1 MADPMDNLLDEA
13 LRTGQVPPHGDAA
26 ARAELE
32 AALRAATLLRA
43 ARSEAE
49 RETAPARAAAR
60 ARFERY
66 VAAQRPLSTPARPEP
81 RLRRRWRLQGNA
93 ALALAGLAAVFA
105 LVVLAALILPRR
117 GDGGGVQTALALA
130 PGDYAEVQGI
140 VREVKSDGSS
150 TLLLDSSVGPLQVSL
165 ADGYLAPGGPAAQP
179 GASVVVAGVVGG
191 DGATIAASSLAGST
205 AEGRPALP
213 IARTT
218 LLRTFREGISGTI
231 VTFAVGADGQR
242 VRAVLRTGEGD
253 QLLVPLG
260 NAAALRALEEG
271 LGVGATVR
279 VSRPPAGET
288 GFVLEPVG
296 AAGARS
302 ATAIMGVVSAS
313 EGNQLVLAT
322 PRGEVRVLVTAATR
336 VILGESG
343 LTRQQVRQGDLVGR
357 RVVAT
362 AAPRPRG
369 QLLVAQV
376 LAVGALSQP

>member
-165 ADGYLAPGGPAAQP
+165 ADGSLAPGGPAAQP

-218 LLRTFREGISGTI
+218 L
-231 VTFAVGADGQR
+231 
-242 VRAVLRTGEGD
+242 LRTGEGD

-313 EGNQLVLAT
+313 EGNQLVLTT